1 MFVGNTKSRATLRK
15 RLIRTMMTVGRVAGA
30 TLSATSR
37 QWSNDL
43 VELQV

>member
-15 RLIRTMMTVGRVAGA
+15 RLIRTMMTLGRVAAA

-37 QWSNDL
+37 QWGHDL
-43 VELQV
+43 VDRQV